1 MLIVGKEK
9 VVLAYSGGLD
19 TSVAIK
25 WLQDNYNYDV
35 IAVAID
41 VGEGKD
47 LDFIKEKAIT
57 VGAIKS
63 YMIDAKE
70 EFADDYILPALMANA
85 MYEGEYPVVSAL
97 SRPLITKLLVDI
109 AKDEGA
115 VAIAHGCTGKGND
128 QVRFDV
134 SIMALAPELKIV
146 APVREWGMSRDEE
159 IEYAEKHNIP
169 IPVQKDKPYS
179 IDQNMWG
186 RACEAGILEDPWV
199 EPPEEAYELTASLFD
214 APDQPEEIE
223 ITFLEGKPV
232 EINGEKMNFAEMIL
246 KLNKIAGK
254 HGIGRLDLIE
264 NRLVGIKSRE
274 VYEIPAAKVLINAH
288 KALESLV
295 HTREITH
302 FKPIIEQKIANMI
315 YEGLWYSPL
324 MDGLFAFVKETQKV
338 VSGKIRLKL
347 FKGHA
352 IVVGRS
358 SSNSIYSYELATYDI
373 NDQFDHQAA
382 EGFIKLW
389 GLQTKTYAEV
399 KRGNCNE

>member
-1 MLIVGKEK
+1 MGKEK

-25 WLQDNYNYDV
+25 WLQDKYNYDV

-47 LDFIKEKAIT
+47 LDFVKDKAIK

-63 YMIDAKE
+63 YVIDAKE
-70 EFADDYILPALMANA
+70 EFAENYILPALMANA
-85 MYEGEYPVVSAL
+85 KYEGEYPVVSAL
-97 SRPLITKLLVDI
+97 SRPLITKILVDI
-109 AKDEGA
+109 AKEECA
-115 VAIAHGCTGKGND
+115 VAVAHGCTGKGND
-128 QVRFDV
+128 QVRFDI
-134 SIMALAPELKIV
+134 SISALAPDLKII

-159 IEYAEKHNIP
+159 IEYAEKNDIP

-199 EPPEEAYELTASLFD
+199 EPPEEAYELTSSVMD
-214 APDQPEEIE
+214 APDEPEEIE
-223 ITFLEGKPV
+223 ITFVQGKPV
-232 EINGEKMNFAEMIL
+232 AINGQEIPFAEMIL
-246 KLNKIAGK
+246 QLNKIAGK

-274 VYEIPAAKVLINAH
+274 VYEIPAATVLINAH
-288 KALESLV
+288 QALEILV
-295 HTREITH
+295 QPREITH
-302 FKPIIEQKIANMI
+302 FKPIIEQKIAEMI

-324 MDGLFAFVKETQKV
+324 MDGLFSFIKETQKM

-347 FKGHA
+347 YKGHA
-352 IVVGRS
+352 TVVGRS
-358 SSNSIYSYELATYDI
+358 SSNSLYSYELATYDI

-382 EGFIKLW
+382 VGFIKLW
-389 GLQTKTYAEV
+389 GLQTKTYAQV
-399 KRGNCNE
+399 KRGNDDE

>member
-1 MLIVGKEK
+1 MGREK
-9 VVLAYSGGLD
+9 IVLAYSGGLD

-25 WLQDNYNYDV
+25 WLQESYNYDV

-47 LDFIKEKAIT
+47 LDFVKNKAIQ
-57 VGAIKS
+57 VGAIES
-63 YMIDAKE
+63 HVIDAKDMFAE
-70 EFADDYILPALMANA
+70 EYILPALMANA
-85 MYEGEYPVVSAL
+85 MYEGKYPVVSAL
-97 SRPLITKLLVDI
+97 SRPLIAKLLVDI
-109 AKDEGA
+109 ANKEGA
-115 VAIAHGCTGKGND
+115 IAIAHGCTGKGND

-134 SIMALAPELKIV
+134 SIAALAPDIKII

-159 IEYAEKHNIP
+159 IEYAEKNGIP

-186 RACEAGILEDPWV
+186 RACEAGVLEDPWV
-199 EPPEEAYELTASLFD
+199 EPPEEAYELTASIKN
-214 APDQPEEIE
+214 APDEPEEIE

-232 EINGEKMNFAEMIL
+232 AINGKAMTLSDMIL
-246 KLNKIAGK
+246 ELNKIAGK

-274 VYEIPAAKVLINAH
+274 VYEIPAAAVLISAH
-288 KALESLV
+288 QALEILV
-295 HTREITH
+295 QPREITH
-302 FKPIIEQKIANMI
+302 FKPIIEQKMANMI

-324 MDGLFAFVKETQKV
+324 MDGLLAFVKETQKM
-338 VSGKIRLKL
+338 VSGDVRLKL

-352 IVVGRS
+352 TVVGRKS
-358 SSNSIYSYELATYDI
+358 KNSLYSYKLATYDSS
-373 NDQFDHQAA
+373 DEFDHKAA
-382 EGFIKLW
+382 VGFIKLW

-399 KRGNCNE
+399 KRGQENE

>member
-1 MLIVGKEK
+1 MGREK
-9 VVLAYSGGLD
+9 IVLAYSGGLD

-25 WLQDNYNYDV
+25 WLQESYNYDV

-47 LDFIKEKAIT
+47 LDFVKSKAIQ
-57 VGAIKS
+57 VGAVES
-63 YMIDAKE
+63 HVIDAKDIFAE
-70 EFADDYILPALMANA
+70 EYILPALMANA
-85 MYEGEYPVVSAL
+85 MYEGKYPVVSAL
-97 SRPLITKLLVDI
+97 SRPLIAKLLVDI
-109 AKDEGA
+109 ANKEGA
-115 VAIAHGCTGKGND
+115 IAIAHGCTGKGND

-134 SIMALAPELKIV
+134 SIAALAPNLKII

-159 IEYAEKHNIP
+159 IEYAEKNGIP

-199 EPPEEAYELTASLFD
+199 EPPEEAYELTSSIKN
-214 APDQPEEIE
+214 APDEAEEIE
-223 ITFLEGKPV
+223 ITFFEGKPV
-232 EINGEKMNFAEMIL
+232 AINGQEISFSEMIL
-246 KLNKIAGK
+246 ELNKIAGK

-274 VYEIPAAKVLINAH
+274 VYEIPAAMVLINAH
-288 KALESLV
+288 QALESLV
-295 HTREITH
+295 QPREITH
-302 FKPIIEQKIANMI
+302 FKPIIEQKVANMI

-324 MDGLFAFVKETQKV
+324 MDGLLAFVKETQKM
-338 VSGKIRLKL
+338 VSGQIRLKL

-352 IVVGRS
+352 TVVGRKS
-358 SSNSIYSYELATYDI
+358 VNSLYSYKLATYDSS
-373 NDQFDHQAA
+373 DEFDHTAA
-382 EGFIKLW
+382 VGFIKLW

-399 KRGNCNE
+399 KRGQENE